1 MSRFHALAGLL
12 VAVFVVA
19 AGVGARSSVQSEPS
33 PRFDGSGAAG
43 TAAGSPG
50 GGAAASSVALRFR
63 KPVFD
68 SPASA
73 AEAAPIRLTASD
85 GTGLTLVGLE
95 AHGVLEPPLAFTE
108 LHLTFENPRDARIE
122 GRFHIVLPAGAA
134 LSRFAMRGDL
144 GWQEGEVVERRRA
157 QLAYEDFLHRRQDPA
172 LLEQEAGNEFS
183 ARVFPIPARGR
194 KELIVSYSQP
204 LPRADQPYVIPLL
217 GLAEIGHL
225 DLRVLLGEH
234 PATAAPAS
242 NLGGEVSDRRVV
254 ELHRRSWTPDRDFEV
269 GQERFAGR
277 DGLRHGNLAVVRV
290 AAPVPAVRRNLD
302 GLYVLIDSSASRA
315 LGYRRQV
322 RRLTELIAG
331 LREAGAKR
339 LGVAAFDQEVVP
351 IFEGAVS
358 DFGQAEAQRL
368 LDRRPLGATDL
379 HAALSWLAGR
389 LDRGSRRTPRV
400 LLLTDGVAT
409 AGETETSALKAA
421 VRALGAAGV
430 ERLDVLAVGG
440 LRDEAVLRELA
451 TGNLAQDGAR
461 IDGDAATAEILDRL
475 TLDCRSGIAV
485 AVAGASW
492 VWPETLDGMQ
502 PGDEALV
509 YADLAPERPFR
520 LSLAGSEVSLRGEL
534 VPAERPLL
542 ERAWAQARIE
552 RLLHLREAALAGD
565 DDLRRA
571 LGHEIVELSVKHRV
585 VSPFTAMLVL
595 ETAADYQ
602 RFGLDR
608 RALADILTVGP
619 GGLEVLARG
628 PSSLPPAALRA
639 ARSGEPA
646 REHEALAKAG
656 ESGANVPQEDTLTVT
671 TEALPADGSVQSASG
686 VDAPTG
692 SWQSHGGIPA
702 GDLPVAAAGG
712 LPADAEG
719 GVPGSAA
726 RGGSAGAASGGLG
739 AVEGGVPGGVAGGIQ
754 GGVAGGAPGGV
765 IGSVAA
771 QPGGPPPPP
780 LVPSPA
786 SRAATGAGSASTA
799 ERGGGETVARQRSEW
814 ATAERRLAG
823 RGRDDEE
830 EAGEAPYSGRFAEVM
845 ADLSEGRGA
854 AARGL
859 AEAWSAEAPCD
870 VLALLALGE
879 AWEAAGEKVAAARAY
894 GSLIDLFPSRADLR
908 RLAGERLERLGEVG
922 IGLAIDTYR
931 KAAEQRPDHPS
942 GHRLLAWSLWR
953 SGQFAAAFAAI
964 EKGLEQPYPQDRF
977 PGVDRILKE
986 DLGLLAAAWL
996 RAEPARREEVLNRL
1010 EAHGARL
1017 ATEPSLR
1024 FVLSW
1029 ETDANDVDLHV
1040 RDRNGGHAFYGH
1052 PSLPSGGELFADV
1065 TTGYGPECFAVSL
1078 PVGVAARGDVGAKG
1092 AKGAKGTE
1100 DATGAAPYRL
1110 GIHYFNR
1117 GPMGYGMGT
1126 VQVVSHDGKGGL
1138 AIEPRPFVVMTDRA
1152 AVDLGLVE
1160 KGGKR

>member
-12 VAVFVVA
+12 VAVFVAA
-19 AGVGARSSVQSEPS
+19 AGVAARSSVQSEPS
-33 PRFDGSGAAG
+33 PLLAGAGAAG
-43 TAAGSPG
+43 TSEGASG
-50 GGAAASSVALRFR
+50 GFGAASSVALRLR
-63 KPVFD
+63 KPAFD
-68 SPASA
+68 PPASA

-95 AHGVLEPPLAFTE
+95 ANGVLEPPLAFTE
-108 LHLTFENPRDARIE
+108 LHLTFENPRNARIE
-122 GRFHIVLPAGAA
+122 GRFRIVLPAGAA

-183 ARVFPIPARGR
+183 ARVFPIPACGR

-217 GLAEIGHL
+217 GLAEIGRL
-225 DLRVLLGEH
+225 DLRVMLGER

-242 NLGGEVSDRRVV
+242 NLGGEVNDRRVV
-254 ELHRRSWTPDRDFEV
+254 ELHRRAWTPDRDFEV

-277 DGLRHGNLAVVRV
+277 DGLRHANLAVVRV
-290 AAPVPAVRRNLD
+290 AAPVPAVRRSLE

-331 LREAGAKR
+331 LREAGTKR

-351 IFEGAVS
+351 IYEGAVS
-358 DFGQAEAQRL
+358 GFGQAEAQRL

-389 LDRGSRRTPRV
+389 LDRGGHRMPRV
-400 LLLTDGVAT
+400 LLFTDGVAT
-409 AGETETSALKAA
+409 AGETETRALKAA

-440 LRDEAVLRELA
+440 LRDETVLRELA

-461 IDGDAATAEILDRL
+461 IDGDAASAEILDRL

-520 LSLAGSEVSLRGEL
+520 LSLAGREVSLRGKL

-619 GGLEVLARG
+619 GGLEVLARS

-639 ARSGEPA
+639 ARPGEPA
-646 REHEALAKAG
+646 RERKALAKAG
-656 ESGANVPQEDTLTVT
+656 ERGTNVPEEDTLTVT
-671 TEALPADGSVQSASG
+671 TESLPADW
-686 VDAPTG
+686 PT
-692 SWQSHGGIPA
+692 HGGAPA

-712 LPADAEG
+712 PPADAEG
-719 GVPGSAA
+719 GVPGNTA
-726 RGGSAGAASGGLG
+726 GGGPADAASGGPG
-739 AVEGGVPGGVAGGIQ
+739 SAGGGVPGGVAGGIH
-754 GGVAGGAPGGV
+754 GGVAGGVPGGV

-771 QPGGPPPPP
+771 LPGGPPPPP
-780 LVPSPA
+780 LVPSPTP
-786 SRAATGAGSASTA
+786 RAATGAGSASTA
-799 ERGGGETVARQRSEW
+799 ERVGGETVARQRSEW

-823 RGRDDEE
+823 RRRDDEE
-830 EAGEAPYSGRFAEVM
+830 DAGEAPYSGRFAEVM
-845 ADLSEGRGA
+845 ADLAGARIA

-859 AEAWSAEAPCD
+859 AEAWSAEAPGD

-879 AWEAAGEKVAAARAY
+879 AWEAAGEKAAAARAY

-964 EKGLEQPYPQDRF
+964 EKGLEQPYPPDRF

-996 RAEPARREEVLNRL
+996 RAEPSRREEVRDRL

-1040 RDRNGGHAFYGH
+1040 HDRNGGHAFYGH

-1078 PVGVAARGDVGAKG
+1078 PGSVPAGGGVDAKG
-1092 AKGAKGTE
+1092 AKGANGTE
-1100 DATGAAPYRL
+1100 DAKGAAPYRL
-1110 GIHYFNR
+1110 GVHYFNR

-1126 VQVVSHDGKGGL
+1126 VQVVSHDGRGGL

-1160 KGGKR
+1160 KARKR